1 MRYSREKQR
10 FNHPKVWLFSSV
22 LILGWGVVPMAV
34 QASQTGAVVAK
45 LHAALPKVANER
57 PSAGKNKTSVTSAAD
72 SERATAAHSTSTVAL
87 STTAA
92 TETESQAGVVKQPV
106 ADSASQRQTSSQS
119 ESEARTSATTSG
131 QRVSESVAV
140 ESAASTSQ
148 TSASTS
154 SSQVASSDNSKRSS
168 NSTSTIMPS
177 GKHSMSSQQSTAT
190 SNAKSAQL
198 TNSATAQPS
207 VTTASGELLPVAKDV
222 PNSTTNQQSSKAFSA
237 SKSTQMQS
245 DKVSVGAQSTV
256 ANKVSEI
263 KPAITATAATVK
275 QAGDGRT
282 ATASAFLATA
292 KNLADKSYLEQY
304 VKQYGRPAL
313 IALIQDWLSTYRIIA
328 LTGITIVNS
337 SFDGSVATISGGLH
351 VINAGATI
359 RPGKDS
365 EWDMIVNGGLSVTNN
380 TITFTTSNGLVD
392 RSVANQD
399 MDYSR
404 PRPTGN
410 GAIKGVPTVTIN
422 SSLADPREFNQAQVN
437 ISDFYNQLV
446 SAGTILPATNGGT
459 LSKALIGESGTTDLG
474 SYQGHHYYAVNID
487 LNDWHSGIR
496 TTGFTDDDVV
506 IYNVVTGASELTIGG
521 GFSSS
526 TSNLVWNF
534 NQATR
539 IKNTTAIAGK
549 MVAPHAVFTT
559 NQNVDSAAVLQYGYG
574 DGDSAVWEMITSQNE
589 HNYSFGQMVGDDPL
603 AYLIAVIKSNGTVI
617 DTLAGFQDLI
627 TTGELTI
634 TITDAAGNRLPGL
647 NAVNTHVAGQ
657 HRYLITYQ
665 FNDQTATTWI
675 NVLASQEPVT
685 PVQQVPEYSNITRTI
700 QYQDGRTGKSIAK
713 SVVQTV
719 PVVRLAIL
727 NAETHELLG
736 YDTDGDGAF
745 DTSDG
750 SLAWRL
756 VNPTD
761 YQRWAQVI
769 SPDLSM
775 QGYQAPDIPVVVAQ
789 EVVINGGGITMNAD
803 VVVKYQQQTHV
814 ETTQRT
820 ITRTINYLDA
830 GTLQAIDA
838 VQPVVQTIKYELLTI
853 IAHDGTILGYDTDGD
868 GQVDT
873 QTADE
878 AWLLVGSAPW
888 FETVKSPDLSSDG
901 YAVPDLKVVP
911 EQMVAGVN
919 DKDVTINVYY
929 RLATQ
934 AVTEYQNKRRVI
946 TYIDRQTHQS
956 VAANVQ
962 QLVVYQRTAIIEK
975 KTGKYLG
982 YDLNGDGLID
992 TNQAD
997 RAWTVVGR
1005 NQFDAVASPDLGAKG
1020 YTDPDLKT
1028 VASWVVAV
1036 DDTDLTTVMVTYG
1049 HRTITVTPSD
1059 PNPIAPG
1066 NPNIVFPDESGEADL
1081 THTVTRTIH
1090 YVYGDG
1096 TQVAAPVRQTVRF
1109 QRSVTIDLVTGQMT
1123 YQDWVPVTTA
1133 TMASVISPIVAD
1145 ATATLATVAAQQV
1158 NATTADQVVTV
1169 I

>member
-1 MRYSREKQR
+1 M
-10 FNHPKVWLFSSV
+10 SSV
-22 LILGWGVVPMAV
+22 
-34 QASQTGAVVAK
+34 
-45 LHAALPKVANER
+45 
-57 PSAGKNKTSVTSAAD
+57 D
-72 SERATAAHSTSTVAL
+72 
-87 STTAA
+87 
-92 TETESQAGVVKQPV
+92 
-106 ADSASQRQTSSQS
+106 
-119 ESEARTSATTSG
+119 
-131 QRVSESVAV
+131 
-140 ESAASTSQ
+140 
-148 TSASTS
+148 
-154 SSQVASSDNSKRSS
+154 
-168 NSTSTIMPS
+168 
-177 GKHSMSSQQSTAT
+177 HSMSSQQSAAT
-190 SNAKSAQL
+190 SNAKSPQL
-198 TNSATAQPS
+198 ANSATAQPS
-207 VTTASGELLPVAKDV
+207 VTTASGESLPVAKDV
-222 PNSTTNQQSSKAFSA
+222 PNSTNNRQASKAFLA
-237 SKSTQMQS
+237 SNSIQTQS
-245 DKVSVGAQSTV
+245 DKASVGGKSTV
-256 ANKVSEI
+256 TNKVSETR
-263 KPAITATAATVK
+263 PAITATAATVK
-275 QAGDGRT
+275 QVGDRRT
-282 ATASAFLATA
+282 VTASSFLATA
-292 KNLADKSYLEQY
+292 KNFADKSYLEQY
-304 VKQYGRPAL
+304 VKQYGQPAL

-351 VINAGATI
+351 AINAGATI

-380 TITFTTSNGLVD
+380 TITFTTTNGLVD
-392 RSVANQD
+392 QSVANQD
-399 MDYSR
+399 MDYSK

-410 GAIKGVPTVTIN
+410 GAIKGLPTVTVN
-422 SSLADPREFNQAQVN
+422 SSLADPREFSQAQVN

-459 LSKALIGESGTTDLG
+459 LSKALIGESGTIDLG

-539 IKNTTAIAGK
+539 IKNTTAITGK

-574 DGDSAVWEMITSQNE
+574 DGDSTIWEMITSQNE
-589 HNYSFGQMVGDDPL
+589 HNYGCGQVVGDDPL
-603 AYLIAVIKSNGTVI
+603 TYLIAVIKSNGTVI
-617 DTLAGFQDLI
+617 DTLAGFQHLI
-627 TTGELTI
+627 TTDELTI

-665 FNDQTATTWI
+665 FNNQTATTWL
-675 NVLASQEPVT
+675 NVLPSQEPIT
-685 PVQQVPEYSNITRTI
+685 PVNRVLEGSTITRTI
-700 QYQDGRTGKSIAK
+700 HYQDERTGKTIAK
-713 SVVQTV
+713 SVTQTV
-719 PVVRLAIL
+719 PVVRFAIF
-727 NAETHELLG
+727 NAKTHELLG
-736 YDTDGDGAF
+736 YDTDGDGII

-756 VNPTD
+756 VDPTAH
-761 YQRWAQVI
+761 QSWAQVV
-769 SPDLSM
+769 SSDLST
-775 QGYQAPDIPVVVAQ
+775 QGYQAPDIPVVAAQ
-789 EVVINGGGITMNAD
+789 EAVINGGDITMNAD
-803 VVVKYQQQTHV
+803 VVVKYKQQTHV
-814 ETTQRT
+814 ETSQRT

-838 VQPVVQTIKYELLTI
+838 VHPVVQTIKYELLTVV
-853 IAHDGTILGYDTDGD
+853 AHDGTVLGYDTNGD
-868 GQVDT
+868 GQVDA
-873 QTADE
+873 QTPDE

-888 FETVKSPDLSSDG
+888 FRAVRSPDLSSAG
-901 YAVPDLKVVP
+901 YAAPDLKVVP
-911 EQMVAGVN
+911 QQMVAGVN

-946 TYIDRQTHQS
+946 TYVDRQTHQS
-956 VAANVQ
+956 IATTVQ

-975 KTGKYLG
+975 KTGKCLG
-982 YDLNGDGLID
+982 YDLNGDGLVD

-997 RAWTVVGR
+997 RAWMVVGH
-1005 NQFDAVASPDLGAKG
+1005 NQFDAVTSPDLGAKG
-1020 YTDPDLKT
+1020 YTDPDFKT
-1028 VASWVVAV
+1028 VKVQTVAT
-1036 DDTDLTTVMVTYG
+1036 TDSELTTIVVTYG
-1049 HRTITVTPSD
+1049 HRIITVTPSD
-1059 PNPIAPG
+1059 PGRPGQPVDPKNPT
-1066 NPNIVFPDESGEADL
+1066 IVFPDESGEADL

-1090 YVYGDG
+1090 YVYDDG

-1145 ATATLATVAAQQV
+1145 ATATLAMVAAQQV

-1169 I
+1169 IYNQLSDQPDQLNQPDQPSQPEQPDQPGQLDQPDQVDSLSDVPNSAGNQPDQLGTSNVPHQESNQVRASSGVDTSQQGTTKSTSGIGWVSAQPATPRGPKQGRMKVLPQTDEQDNQLSLWGVIILALSSVLSWLKLKQRD